1 MKRILQLTAVVM
13 ILIFTLTG
21 CGTIDGNTKVDTEP
35 GSVSDVNNDDSG
47 NDNMQ
52 SDKQPSTF
60 QAEVI
65 EAGDHLLITPDK
77 DSNEMKSSDRIAV
90 GLNQASITDED
101 GNTITAADLKPGDY
115 LEITYD
121 GGIAESYPAQ
131 ISASEIQRTGH
142 NMLLDGYLAL
152 IDDIWQE
159 DDGLNGEIEM
169 IALDT
174 TGWVEVSE
182 IEKEIIFAK
191 LKEAYGYE
199 IIEGTFD
206 ELVEQ
211 GLIDQDN
218 LYFPK
223 GVQIIISD
231 MTYNA
236 DKIKI
241 TCAIQKWRSGL
252 GAIGSD
258 DVTAKYKDGKWV
270 ITKDGMWIS

>member
-1 MKRILQLTAVVM
+1 MRKIIQIISIIMLFL
-13 ILIFTLTG
+13 FTLTS
-21 CGTIDGNTKVDTEP
+21 CGTVDGNTPLSTKA
-35 GSVSDVNNDDSG
+35 GSISDDNNSGSDAVSNV
-47 NDNMQ
+47 
-52 SDKQPSTF
+52 F
-60 QAEVI
+60 RAEVI
-65 EAGDHLLITPDK
+65 EAGDHLLVTPDK
-77 DSNEMKSSDRIAV
+77 DSNEFKSSDRIAV

-101 GNTITAADLKPGDY
+101 GNTITVEELKPGDY

-121 GGIAESYPAQ
+121 GIIAESYPAQ
-131 ISASEIQRTGH
+131 INAAEIQKTGH
-142 NMLLDGYLAL
+142 NQLLDGYLAI

-159 DDGLNGEIEM
+159 DAGLNGDIEM

-174 TGWVEVSE
+174 TGWISVSN

-206 ELVEQ
+206 ELSEQ
-211 GLIDQDN
+211 GLIDKDN

-223 GVQIIISD
+223 GVQITISD
-231 MTYNA
+231 MTYDA
-236 DKIKI
+236 DKVKI
-241 TCAIQKWRSGL
+241 TCAIKKWRSGD

-258 DVTAKYKDGKWV
+258 DVTAKCKDGKWE